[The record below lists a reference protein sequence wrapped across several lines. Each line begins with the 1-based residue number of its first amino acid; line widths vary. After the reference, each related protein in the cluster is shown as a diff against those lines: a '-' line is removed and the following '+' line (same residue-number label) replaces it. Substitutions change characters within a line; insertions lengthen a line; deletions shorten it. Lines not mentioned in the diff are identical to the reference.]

1 MSSLSSMA
9 RRKKVEEFRDP
20 LNEGVDASGGRGIL
34 DGVEP
39 STMVDMCVNPRTEDR
54 GPINLMH

>member
-34 DGVEP
+34 DGVGRRP
-39 STMVDMCVNPRTEDR
+39 ACRTVHNGRHVCET
-54 GPINLMH
+54 PY